1 MSKCE
6 KLERLVEVKE
16 EKTKK
21 ILRGKIK
28 SPASKINKSAAERNI
43 RNKDR
48 IESYESQLKKKES
61 EILSLTR
68 KINLLQKTV
77 GEKEKT
83 IKGLELKF
91 PKMIAELK
99 HGLLEEKKTN
109 VELKDVLKKCRQTA
123 GNKKHIEEKLRLK
136 DEKLKQV
143 KLSNKRTVEELQSK
157 EFELEEFRKRIRSLE
172 GKIPNLVDEI
182 ERKEEEISRQD
193 LEISSRDEDLARCE
207 ETVEFLE
214 QRLEVQAEEQKN
226 QEKLIDDLK
235 RRLNECADQID
246 ARENEIQDL
255 RASNVELYSEL
266 QEQYEALE
274 KTDQET
280 QNYLQIIEG
289 IREKIDTA
297 PVSLDKIHS
306 SIEYL
311 DKATDAFLDKVSSV
325 SKRNGNRSYRVKLTV
340 RKGSLAGVGDGGQ
353 DQSRLD
359 SFLINPSSFNNNS
372 ARLSFSQV
380 KHSSRNSGR
389 FSQENI
395 FRLSQSRHSSLLN
408 PSRSSLDE
416 PRRNLKFTANATT
429 DSLDDVFL
437 DGTQRGSLVE
447 SSLGTETT
455 RSDIDVSS
463 DTCTRLEVLDDQVT
477 NFGWIY

>member
-1 MSKCE
+1 MCLRSSRKQVANLGCSTPATPRILVSKCE
-6 KLERLVEVKE
+6 KLEKLVEEKE
-16 EKTKK
+16 GKTKK

-28 SPASKINKSAAERNI
+28 SPASKINKSAAERNV

-48 IESYESQLKKKES
+48 IESYETQLKKKES

-109 VELKDVLKKCRQTA
+109 VELKDVLKKCRQSA
-123 GNKKHIEEKLRLK
+123 GNKKQMEEKLRLK
-136 DEKLKQV
+136 EEKLKQM

-172 GKIPNLVDEI
+172 EKIPNLVDEI
-182 ERKEEEISRQD
+182 ERKEEELSRQD
-193 LEISSRDEDLARCE
+193 LEISSRDEDLARSE

-246 ARENEIQDL
+246 AKENEIQDL

-266 QEQYEALE
+266 QDQYEALE

-325 SKRNGNRSYRVKLTV
+325 SKRNGDRSYRVKLTV
-340 RKGSLAGVGDGGQ
+340 RKGSLAGGGQGGQ
-353 DQSRLD
+353 DR
-359 SFLINPSSFNNNS
+359 
-372 ARLSFSQV
+372 
-380 KHSSRNSGR
+380 
-389 FSQENI
+389 
-395 FRLSQSRHSSLLN
+395 
-408 PSRSSLDE
+408 
-416 PRRNLKFTANATT
+416 
-429 DSLDDVFL
+429 
-437 DGTQRGSLVE
+437 
-447 SSLGTETT
+447 
-455 RSDIDVSS
+455 
-463 DTCTRLEVLDDQVT
+463 
-477 NFGWIY
+477 

>member
-6 KLERLVEVKE
+6 RLEKLVEEKE
-16 EKTKK
+16 GRNKK

-28 SPASKINKSAAERNI
+28 SPASKINKSAAERSI

-48 IESYESQLKKKES
+48 IESYETQLKKKES

-109 VELKDVLKKCRQTA
+109 VELKDVLKKCRQSA
-123 GNKKHIEEKLRLK
+123 GNKKQIEEKLRLK
-136 DEKLKQV
+136 DEKLKQL

-172 GKIPNLVDEI
+172 GKIPNLVQEI
-182 ERKEEEISRQD
+182 ERKDEELARQD

-207 ETVEFLE
+207 ETVDFLE

-235 RRLNECADQID
+235 RRLNECGDQID
-246 ARENEIQDL
+246 AKENEIQDL
-255 RASNVELYSEL
+255 RASNVELCSEL
-266 QEQYEALE
+266 QDQYEALE

-289 IREKIDTA
+289 IREKIDAA
-297 PVSLDKIHS
+297 PVSLDKIHD

-340 RKGSLAGVGDGGQ
+340 RKGSLAGGGGQ
-353 DQSRLD
+353 DPSGLE
-359 SFLINPSSFNNNS
+359 SFLMNPSSFNNNS
-372 ARLSFSQV
+372 ARVSFSHV

-395 FRLSQSRHSSLLN
+395 FRLSRSRHSSLLN
-408 PSRSSLDE
+408 PSRGSLEE
-416 PRRNLKFTANATT
+416 PRRNLKFTSNTTT

-437 DGTQRGSLVE
+437 DSARRSSLVE
-447 SSLGTETT
+447 SSLGTEAT
-455 RSDIDVSS
+455 RSDIDISS

-477 NFGWIY
+477 LGLML

>member
-6 KLERLVEVKE
+6 KLEKLVEVKE

-143 KLSNKRTVEELQSK
+143 KLSNKRTLEELQSK